1 MYRKMFPLPPI
12 VFAKQ
17 RQRVVFEVLLTSR
30 PPRLQAFV
38 FVAINH
44 FGAHEDVPH
53 GDAAGNGAMLA

>member
-1 MYRKMFPLPPI
+1 MYRKMFPSPPI
-12 VFAKQ
+12 VFLQ
-17 RQRVVFEVLLTSR
+17 RQLVVFEVFLTSG
-30 PPRLQAFV
+30 PPRFQAIV